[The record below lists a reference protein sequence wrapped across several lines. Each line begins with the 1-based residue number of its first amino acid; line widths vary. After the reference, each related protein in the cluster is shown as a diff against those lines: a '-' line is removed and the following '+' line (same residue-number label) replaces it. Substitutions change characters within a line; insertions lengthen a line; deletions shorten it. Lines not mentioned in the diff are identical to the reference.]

1 MAPVVQISVLLA
13 SRDFGITAKRIEP
26 CRELGDLASK
36 TVVEN
41 PRPLSAIE
49 TVPVQY
55 WCRGCRSFCVYVRR
69 AGRRD
74 FAHRGRRRGCWQP
87 MVHAPRGTFL
97 CRPDAVGRLQLVRL
111 PGSALF

>member
-55 WCRGCRSFCVYVRR
+55 SFFDVEDAAVKLGTPEAGATEVGCHIPLST
-69 AGRRD
+69 A
-74 FAHRGRRRGCWQP
+74 AH
-87 MVHAPRGTFL
+87 M
-97 CRPDAVGRLQLVRL
+97 
-111 PGSALF
+111 SARFT